1 MASEEKKL
9 FVQELTKS
17 IRDYPLVGIVNLQSL
32 PAQQLQKMRALLLK
46 NEIKLVMARKK
57 LLELA
62 LQESGKENIQQLKDK
77 IKGMPALLF
86 SKSNPFALYKI
97 IQKNKSPASA
107 KVGQAAPRDIIVK
120 AGPTNFAPGPIISE
134 LAAVGIKTK
143 VEAGKL
149 AIISDAVI
157 VKEGEPISAKVAET
171 LKRLDIKPMEVGLSL
186 VAAWENGLVF
196 EAQQLHIDEAEYLDK
211 ITAAAQWAMN
221 LAMEAA
227 YATAE
232 TIEGLLQKAFR
243 EAKALALEQNMIIDL
258 TAEEVIGKVERQAA
272 ALMGTVMGTAQ
283 LPEKK
288 VNTNDNNLNNPE
300 NDEPKE
306 EVKSNLPISSSSEYF
321 DNAAN
326 PEDRE
331 LKSNTAEK
339 AKESTDR
346 PPAASK
352 ETPEFPTAQDLI
364 KETLKKKFDKDNAT
378 IRAERITAQ
387 QLSAEKLV
395 EEELKIAEQEQAE
408 KKVKNK
414 KDASIKE
421 AEELYQKLKKTGT
434 LRK

>member
-243 EAKALALEQNMIIDL
+243 EAKALALEQNMIIL
-258 TAEEVIGKVERQAA
+258 F
-272 ALMGTVMGTAQ
+272 
-283 LPEKK
+283 
-288 VNTNDNNLNNPE
+288 
-300 NDEPKE
+300 
-306 EVKSNLPISSSSEYF
+306 S
-321 DNAAN
+321 
-326 PEDRE
+326 
-331 LKSNTAEK
+331 
-339 AKESTDR
+339 
-346 PPAASK
+346 
-352 ETPEFPTAQDLI
+352 
-364 KETLKKKFDKDNAT
+364 
-378 IRAERITAQ
+378 
-387 QLSAEKLV
+387 
-395 EEELKIAEQEQAE
+395 LKIG
-408 KKVKNK
+408 
-414 KDASIKE
+414 IMI
-421 AEELYQKLKKTGT
+421 
-434 LRK
+434 